1 MLNSDNSDYNKS
13 LTYYYIGH
21 FSKFIK
27 PGAIQVAHS
36 KYLSDLRV
44 TAFKNTDGSLA
55 IVVFNGV
62 GYDIE
67 INLCIKDTRVKDV
80 ISKESM
86 VTYVVTD

>member
-1 MLNSDNSDYNKS
+1 MLNNDNSDYNKS

-27 PGAIQVAHS
+27 PGAVRVAHS

-44 TAFKNTDGSLA
+44 TAFKNPDGSLV
-55 IVVFNGV
+55 IVMFNGV

-67 INLCIKDTRVKDV
+67 VNVCIGNRRIKDV
-80 ISKESM
+80 IEKESM
-86 VTYVVTD
+86 VTYVVF